1 MDEPG
6 SLAVR
11 LDDGAAAVVAT
22 GGAETVTIGDLGF
35 EPAAVDGS
43 CGFTTSAD
51 GTTLATL
58 NRERRLTVRRDG
70 GNARP
75 AADPGPDRRVDPG
88 AAVRLDGTASCDSDG
103 DALTYRWE
111 LVSAPAGSSWL
122 LQGADTARPT
132 LDADRVG
139 PYRVRLVVTDD
150 EGQISQ
156 ANEVVVIAG
165 PQCADGVDDDLD
177 GLIDTDDPDCD
188 GSPPPP
194 TTTTTDATPTTST
207 TSTPPTAP
215 PSSAAP
221 AVPVAADPRYT
232 G

>member
-1 MDEPG
+1 
-6 SLAVR
+6 
-11 LDDGAAAVVAT
+11 
-22 GGAETVTIGDLGF
+22 
-35 EPAAVDGS
+35 
-43 CGFTTSAD
+43 
-51 GTTLATL
+51 
-58 NRERRLTVRRDG
+58 
-70 GNARP
+70 
-75 AADPGPDRRVDPG
+75 
-88 AAVRLDGTASCDSDG
+88 
-103 DALTYRWE
+103 
-111 LVSAPAGSSWL
+111 
-122 LQGADTARPT
+122 
-132 LDADRVG
+132 
-139 PYRVRLVVTDD
+139 
-150 EGQISQ
+150 
-156 ANEVVVIAG
+156 VIAG